1 MIAVGVHV
9 GQDGLYTF
17 SLNEMNNASSSYF
30 IYLIDK
36 ETQKE
41 VLLNDGDYSV
51 HLNPGEYDQ
60 RFELHMRIVPTG
72 IADSI
77 SENTF
82 VTVDNGRI
90 NVKTEIGT
98 DIRIYSITG
107 EMVNEYR
114 TQYEETSISILPGA
128 YIVLVNGR
136 SFKALVTE

>member
-1 MIAVGVHV
+1 
-9 GQDGLYTF
+9 
-17 SLNEMNNASSSYF
+17 
-30 IYLIDK
+30 
-36 ETQKE
+36 
-41 VLLNDGDYSV
+41 
-51 HLNPGEYDQ
+51 
-60 RFELHMRIVPTG
+60 MRIVPTG